1 MNDLRPINIETNLS
15 ALRLQVDAQGK
26 LWQTGYGAKDA
37 ECGANQLA
45 YPAAGD
51 GWVFEPAI
59 RARHADGNTSTDLRV
74 RELNQTGDS
83 THIHLA
89 DPQYPFSV
97 HLHFRTYPNEDV
109 IECWT
114 EVEHQEEGVVTLGA
128 FSSFSP
134 DFGKADHWLT
144 QFHGDWSDEVNMAEE
159 KLGFG
164 IKILDSKL
172 GVRAQQFRSPYFLLA
187 RNGPAQE
194 DSGEVFGGSLAWS
207 GSFQFLFEKLPQG
220 NLRANLGMN
229 PYASVYRLKP
239 GQRFTTPKLVMGW
252 SNQGTGQLSRN
263 LQRWSRAH
271 ALRDGNRARDV
282 VLNNWEATYFNF
294 NEEKVLGL
302 MDGGRS
308 LGMELFLLDDGWFG
322 RKFPRDGDNQGLGD
336 WIPDT
341 KKLPN
346 GLSPLTQGAKERGL
360 RFGLWMEPEMVN
372 PKSELFEAHPD
383 WAIQQSKRELEPQ
396 RNQLVLDLSRPEVRD
411 HVFQTVDRTL
421 TENPDISYVK
431 WDCNRYV
438 TQPGSTYLGSDEQSH
453 LWIDYTWALYEVFE
467 QVAKKH
473 PNVEL
478 MMCAGGGGRVDYG
491 SLKYAQ
497 EFWPSDMTDPVRRIF
512 IQWGYSHFFPAISM
526 GCHVTDMGNRPIKFA
541 FDVAMSGRLGM
552 DMDVEKLSSE
562 DRAFA
567 AQAIETYKGIREIV
581 QLGEQFRLESPYNG
595 ARSSLMYCYQNEA
608 VAFVYALNSLPSSD
622 LQLLGIDPAA
632 TYRVTEIA
640 LAEGQ
645 QGLSV
650 ELQGSHLLQVGL
662 PVPALSELTSA
673 IYRLTKIA

>member
-1 MNDLRPINIETNLS
+1 MNDLRLINIETNRS

-26 LWQTGYGAKDA
+26 LWQTGYGAKGA

-59 RARHADGNTSTDLRV
+59 RVKHADGNTSTDLRV
-74 RELNQTGDS
+74 SDFDQNGHS

-89 DPQYPFSV
+89 DPQYNFSV
-97 HLHFRTYPNEDV
+97 HLHFRTYSKEDV

-114 EVEHQEEGVVTLGA
+114 EIEHQEEGVVTLGA
-128 FSSFSP
+128 FASFSP

-144 QFHGDWSDEVNMAEE
+144 QFHGDWADEVNMAEE

-187 RNGPAQE
+187 RKGPAEE
-194 DSGEVFGGSLAWS
+194 DLGEVFGGALAWS
-207 GSFQFLFEKLPQG
+207 GSFQFLFEKLPKG

-229 PYASVYRLKP
+229 PYASAYQLKP
-239 GQRFTTPKLVMGW
+239 GERFITPKVVMGW

-263 LQRWSRAH
+263 LQRWTRQH
-271 ALRDGNRARDV
+271 ALRDGSRIRDV
-282 VLNNWEATYFNF
+282 VLNNWEATYFDF

-302 MDGGRS
+302 MDGGKS

-322 RKFPRDGDNQGLGD
+322 RKFPRDDDSQGLGD

-346 GLSPLTQGAKERGL
+346 GLSALTQGAKERGL

-372 PKSELFEAHPD
+372 PGSELFEAHPD
-383 WAIQQSKRELEPQ
+383 WAIQQPKRELEPQ
-396 RNQLVLDLSRPEVRD
+396 RNQLVLDLTRPEVRN
-411 HVFQTVDRTL
+411 HVFQIVDQTL
-421 TENPDISYVK
+421 SNNPDISYVK

-453 LWIDYTWALYEVFE
+453 LWIDYTWALYEIFE
-467 QVAKKH
+467 LVAKKH

-491 SLKYAQ
+491 SLKYAH

-526 GCHVTDMGNRPIKFA
+526 GCHVTDMGKRPIKFA

-552 DMDVEKLSSE
+552 DMDVEKLTTE
-562 DRAFA
+562 DRDFA
-567 AQAIETYKGIREIV
+567 TRAIESYKGIREIV
-581 QLGEQFRLESPYNG
+581 QLGDQFRLESPYRG
-595 ARSSLMYCYQNEA
+595 ARSSLMYCHNDEA
-608 VAFVYALNSLPSSD
+608 VLFVFAKDSVEGSELKLKGLDKEAEYQIDELNCPGGLSSVHRGEE
-622 LQLLGIDPAA
+622 LLAVGIDLPAF
-632 TYRVTEIA
+632 T
-640 LAEGQ
+640 Q
-645 QGLSV
+645 FSSSV
-650 ELQGSHLLQVGL
+650 
-662 PVPALSELTSA
+662 
-673 IYRLTKIA
+673 YRLTRV